1 MKKISSAG
9 PSVTQLE
16 IDLVTEAVTKGWY
29 GDRNM
34 HTDLFV
40 NEFKQA
46 IQREYI
52 LPVSNCTA
60 AIHLALL
67 ALEVKAGDEV
77 IVPDVTWI
85 ASVAPII
92 YVGATPIFVD
102 INEDDWC
109 ISAEAVRKAIT
120 PNTKAIIVV
129 DLYGNMPQMAE
140 LLKIGKDNKI
150 HIIEDAAESLGATYN
165 DSPSGSFGDISV
177 FSFNAT
183 KIAMAGQ
190 GGVFATDNLELYNK
204 AKLYSHHGM
213 AKYTDKTTFWS
224 LVVGYNYQ
232 WTNIQAALA
241 LGQIRRLEELVSQ
254 RCKIFGWYR
263 KELENIS
270 DIKLNREV
278 TNVQNTFWVVTVIID
293 PKYGLEKEDMLSYFS
308 KRGID
313 CRPFF
318 YPASSMP
325 AYESFV
331 YQNMEEQNPVSY
343 KLSRLGISLPSAA
356 NLSEMDVREIC
367 DLFKEMLN
375 EAGKKE
381 E

>member
-67 ALEVKAGDEV
+67 ALDVKAGDEV

-140 LLKIGKDNKI
+140 LLKIGEDNKI
-150 HIIEDAAESLGATYN
+150 HIIE
-165 DSPSGSFGDISV
+165 
-177 FSFNAT
+177 
-183 KIAMAGQ
+183 
-190 GGVFATDNLELYNK
+190 
-204 AKLYSHHGM
+204 
-213 AKYTDKTTFWS
+213 
-224 LVVGYNYQ
+224 
-232 WTNIQAALA
+232 
-241 LGQIRRLEELVSQ
+241 
-254 RCKIFGWYR
+254 
-263 KELENIS
+263 
-270 DIKLNREV
+270 
-278 TNVQNTFWVVTVIID
+278 
-293 PKYGLEKEDMLSYFS
+293 
-308 KRGID
+308 
-313 CRPFF
+313 
-318 YPASSMP
+318 
-325 AYESFV
+325 
-331 YQNMEEQNPVSY
+331 
-343 KLSRLGISLPSAA
+343 
-356 NLSEMDVREIC
+356 
-367 DLFKEMLN
+367 
-375 EAGKKE
+375 
-381 E
+381 